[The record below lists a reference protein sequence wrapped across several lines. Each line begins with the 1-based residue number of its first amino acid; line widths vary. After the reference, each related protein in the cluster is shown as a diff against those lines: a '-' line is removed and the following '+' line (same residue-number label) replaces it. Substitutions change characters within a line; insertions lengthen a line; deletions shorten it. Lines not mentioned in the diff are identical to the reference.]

1 MPLSTPRGIRRSHRG
16 KALVSKVIALAQH
29 KGGVGKTSTCT
40 NLGACLAE
48 AGKRVLLIDMD
59 PQAALTQSFGI
70 NPADLQQSIYNVL
83 ADPNL
88 PLASIL
94 LETVVPNLVIAPSH
108 INLAVADLQ
117 FSGRVGRERILRKKL
132 APIRRDYDY
141 AFIDCAPTLGLA
153 TINALA
159 AADSVIVPIQCEL
172 LSIYGLKHLLDTI
185 NLVRQEVNE
194 ALTIEGYLLTMYDG
208 RTRLSEE
215 VAQNV
220 RQTFGELVF
229 ETIIRRRVKLA
240 EAPAAGRPITEYA
253 SSSDSADDYRRL
265 AKELM
270 NHG

>member
-1 MPLSTPRGIRRSHRG
+1 MP
-16 KALVSKVIALAQH
+16 VSKVVALAQH
-29 KGGVGKTSTCT
+29 KGGVGKTSTCI

-59 PQAALTQSFGI
+59 PQAALTESFGI
-70 NPADLQQSIYNVL
+70 NPAQLKLSVYDVL
-83 ADPNL
+83 ADTDL
-88 PLASIL
+88 PLGNIL
-94 LETVVPNLVIAPSH
+94 LETSIAGLAIAPSH

-117 FSGRVGRERILRKKL
+117 FGGRVGRERILRKKMDS
-132 APIRRDYDY
+132 IRQDYDY
-141 AFIDCAPTLGLA
+141 IFIDCAPTLGLV

-172 LSIYGLKHLLDTI
+172 LSIYGLKYLLDTI
-185 NLVRQEVNE
+185 ALVQQEVNE
-194 ALTIEGYLLTMYDG
+194 GLTIEGYLLTMYDA

-220 RQTFGELVF
+220 RQTFGEQVF
-229 ETIIRRRVKLA
+229 ETVIRRRIILA